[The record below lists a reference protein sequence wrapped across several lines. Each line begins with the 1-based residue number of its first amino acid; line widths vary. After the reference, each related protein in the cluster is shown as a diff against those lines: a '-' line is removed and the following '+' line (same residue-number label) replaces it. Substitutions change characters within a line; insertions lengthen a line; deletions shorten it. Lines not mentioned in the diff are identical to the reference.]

1 MRNRIFTLIEL
12 LVVIAIIA
20 ILASMLLPALA
31 NARNKAFTAS
41 CQANLKQIA
50 MSAVMYT
57 NDAEDRF
64 PYCCVHTMR
73 SLSQSLNMM
82 PWWRPGS
89 NSTTDVRYGGLLSAY
104 LPDREIWN
112 CPMSNRGIGSYAA
125 SRQLLQSNGGCRG
138 RKVNLVRY
146 PAVHVMFG
154 DGIGQRGLCGPNRS
168 SDCDGRWGHGRS
180 ASRPADIGK
189 YRLHG
194 PGGNLAFVD
203 GHVEWRKTPSARN
216 VMPQPQ
222 CQKMFGNPTNR

>member
-1 MRNRIFTLIEL
+1 MDRRRFTLIEL

-20 ILASMLLPALA
+20 ILAAMLLPALA

-50 MSAVMYT
+50 MAAVMYT

-64 PYCCVHTMR
+64 PYCCVHTAR
-73 SLSQSLNMM
+73 GLSQSLNMM

-89 NSTTDVRYGGLLSAY
+89 NTRTDVRYDGLLSTY
-104 LPDREIWN
+104 ISEREIFN
-112 CPMSNRGIGSYAA
+112 CSMSNRGISSYAA

-138 RKVNLVRY
+138 RKLNLIRY
-146 PAVHVMFG
+146 PDLHVMFG

-180 ASRPADIGK
+180 GSRPADIQK

-194 PGGNLAFVD
+194 PGTNLAFVD
-203 GHVEWRKTPSARN
+203 GHVEWKKTPAARN
-216 VMPQPQ
+216 VIPQAY
-222 CQKMFGNPTNR
+222 CQKMFGNPMVR